1 MAYRIHFT
9 AQDLARTRV
18 AQTVLPLTELD
29 LAARALQSR
38 DQPVRLDAWRHRTR
52 AQLPTMARMALALIP
67 RVGFSLAGPAEHGQ
81 PEELLAHVRT
91 MSRTRIR
98 TEVGFIAQTTELASW
113 AHQLA
118 DDSALF
124 QQLVDGLADLYDVLV
139 RPYETQLADVYAA
152 DREVRGHQFLTGG
165 VESLLSQVNPTW
177 MRWNPP
183 VLEIRKELD
192 YDLHLAG
199 QGVLLAPSMFSTR
212 SMVGYAEGWQQ
223 PIVTYPARHGR
234 PLRRLT
240 TLAPDRGTDA
250 GSAISALLG
259 RTRAAVL
266 TAIAEVPGCSTTEI
280 AKAVGIAPASAS
292 EHATVLRR
300 AGLISTARHR
310 NSAVHT
316 PTDLAITLLD
326 R

>member
-29 LAARALQSR
+29 LAARALQGR
-38 DQPVRLDAWRHRTR
+38 DHPVRLDAWRHRTR
-52 AQLPTMARMALALIP
+52 AQLPAMARRALTLIP
-67 RVGFSLAGPAEHGQ
+67 RVGFSLAGPAEHGR
-81 PEELLAHVRT
+81 PEDLLEHVRG

-124 QQLVDGLADLYDVLV
+124 QELVDGLADLYDVLV
-139 RPYETQLADVYAA
+139 RPYEKRLADAYAA
-152 DREVRGHQFLTGG
+152 DREVRGHQFLDGG
-165 VESLLSQVNPTW
+165 VEALLSQVNPAW

-192 YDLHLAG
+192 YDLYLEG
-199 QGVLLAPSMFSTR
+199 QGVLLSPSIFSTR

-223 PIVTYPARHGR
+223 PVVTYPA
-234 PLRRLT
+234 LRGST
-240 TLAPDRGTDA
+240 TLAPDRRTDD

-266 TAIAEVPGCSTTEI
+266 TAIAEDPGRSTTEI

-300 AGLISTARHR
+300 AGLISTARNR

-316 PTDLAITLLD
+316 PTDLAITLLG